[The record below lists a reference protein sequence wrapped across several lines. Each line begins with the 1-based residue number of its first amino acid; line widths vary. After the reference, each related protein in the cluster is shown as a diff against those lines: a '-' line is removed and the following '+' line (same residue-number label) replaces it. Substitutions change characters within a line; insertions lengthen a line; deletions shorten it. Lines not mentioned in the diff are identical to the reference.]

1 METTSTFR
9 TSKLHQKSMWK
20 QHEFF
25 EQRNY
30 IEKARGHDVE
40 IRRNFVFASM

>member
-1 METTSTFR
+1 
-9 TSKLHQKSMWK
+9 MWK

-40 IRRNFVFASM
+40 IRRNFVFVSM